1 MRRQIIVLFCSLFW
15 IAPPAL
21 WAQEGVRPQASQRA
35 DEQVT
40 ERATEAAAPNRGA
53 LFKVARDGHTLYLF
67 GTIHVGAPD
76 FYPLEGR
83 VLGALERAAVLAL
96 EIDPLADPARMAQAV
111 RQYGMYARGA
121 GSAQADLPAPYRPR
135 LARLLRQYALD
146 ADTVAGM
153 KPWLLASVL
162 TVSEFSAQ
170 GYDTALAV
178 DAWLA
183 RQAHQRKLPVLEL
196 ESPQSQMALFDRM
209 TIEEQSRFLQ
219 EGIDAI
225 EDHQQG
231 SQAREIA
238 EAWRAA
244 DATALDT
251 LARKAADDDTFSG
264 RFVRRVL
271 LDERN
276 PGLADGIAALL
287 ARETNSLAAIGVL
300 HLVGTNSV
308 PELLRKRGLAVERI
322 Y

>member
-15 IAPPAL
+15 FAPGLL
-21 WAQEGVRPQASQRA
+21 WAQDGAPQPLAQEPR
-35 DEQVT
+35 Q
-40 ERATEAAAPNRGA
+40 AAPNRGA
-53 LFKVARDGHTLYLF
+53 LFKVAQNGHTLYLF

-76 FYPLEGR
+76 FYPLEEQ
-83 VLGALERAAVLAL
+83 VQGALARASVLAL
-96 EIDPLADPARMAQAV
+96 EIDPLGDPARMLQAV
-111 RQYGMYARGA
+111 RQYGMYPRGA
-121 GSAQADLPAPYRPR
+121 GNAQAALPAPYRPR
-135 LARLLRQYALD
+135 LERLLRHYALD

-170 GYDTALAV
+170 GYDTAQAV

-196 ESPQSQMALFDRM
+196 ESPESQMALFDQM
-209 TIEEQSRFLQ
+209 SAEEQSRFLQ

-225 EDHQQG
+225 EDRQQAT
-231 SQAREIA
+231 QAREIA
-238 EAWRAA
+238 QAWRGA
-244 DATALDT
+244 DAAALDA
-251 LARKAADDDTFSG
+251 LARKAAEDDTFSG
-264 RFVRRVL
+264 RFVQRQL
-271 LDERN
+271 LDGRN
-276 PGLADGIAALL
+276 PHLADGIAALL
-287 ARETNSLAAIGVL
+287 ARETDSLAAIGVL